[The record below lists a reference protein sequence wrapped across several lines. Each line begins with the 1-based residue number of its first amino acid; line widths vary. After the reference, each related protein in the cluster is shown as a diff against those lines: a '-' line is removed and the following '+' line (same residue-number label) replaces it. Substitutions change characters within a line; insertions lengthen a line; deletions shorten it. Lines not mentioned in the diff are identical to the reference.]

1 MTNNQKTHQFS
12 TNIAYS
18 VRQCCSKAKMFITIL
33 NCLTILFKRFQIES
47 EVVVTTLKHIYY
59 SPQNPSP
66 IKFLKSNCNPRR
78 AHENSKKRSVV
89 EFEKWAKSV
98 PLSFCHFVFFAPL
111 AASSCVRQTGKQGY
125 KHLQPKHGLKPF
137 SATCYLP
144 CHKHVFWRQVL

>member
-1 MTNNQKTHQFS
+1 MLLQGQNVCYNLTG
-12 TNIAYS
+12 
-18 VRQCCSKAKMFITIL
+18 
-33 NCLTILFKRFQIES
+33 LTILSKRFQIES
-47 EVVVTTLKHIYY
+47 EVVVTTLKHINY

-66 IKFLKSNCNPRR
+66 IKILKSNWNPRR

-98 PLSFCHFVFFAPL
+98 PLSFCHFFFAPL

-144 CHKHVFWRQVL
+144 RRKHVFWRQVLWHNFWDFLCVFARFNTKRTS